1 MAQIRAT
8 LERFRVHF
16 DSWFLERSLYEDG
29 SVARTIEKLRAAGHT
44 YEQDGAVW
52 FRATDFGDDKD
63 RVVVRS
69 SGEPGYFAGDLA
81 YIESKMGRGFE
92 VAVYVLGAD
101 HHGYV
106 SRLKAGAAALG
117 HDPDRI
123 DVQLYQLVQLK
134 GGRMGKRAG
143 RFVTLDDLIDAVG
156 VDAAR
161 FTLVQRS
168 HDQTIEL
175 DLDLLVQQNP
185 ENPVYYCQYAHA
197 RLAAILRNAGAAA
210 DSAAPADTW
219 KPRPAEA
226 DLVKALAE
234 FPDMVAQAA
243 ELRGPHRV
251 VGYMQETAKTFHQ
264 FYNQCRVIGEPAD
277 VESSRLALCRATKQV
292 MATALGLV
300 GVDAPERM

>member
-1 MAQIRAT
+1 M
-8 LERFRVHF
+8 
-16 DSWFLERSLYEDG
+16 
-29 SVARTIEKLRAAGHT
+29 
-44 YEQDGAVW
+44 
-52 FRATDFGDDKD
+52 
-63 RVVVRS
+63 VRS
-69 SGEPGYFAGDLA
+69 NGEPGYFAGDLA
-81 YIESKMGRGFE
+81 YIESKMGRGFD

-117 HDPDRI
+117 YDPDRI

-197 RLAAILRNAGAAA
+197 RIAAILRNAGDAAA
-210 DSAAPADTW
+210 GA
-219 KPRPAEA
+219 RPAASWLPQPAETE
-226 DLVKALAE
+226 LVKALAE
-234 FPDMVAQAA
+234 FPDVVAEAA
-243 ELRGPHRV
+243 EWRGPHRV
-251 VGYMQETAKTFHQ
+251 VVYMQETAKVYHQ
-264 FYNQCRVIGEPAD
+264 FYNQCRVIGEAAD
-277 VESSRLALCRATKQV
+277 VQASRLALCQATKQV
-292 MATALGLV
+292 LATALGLV